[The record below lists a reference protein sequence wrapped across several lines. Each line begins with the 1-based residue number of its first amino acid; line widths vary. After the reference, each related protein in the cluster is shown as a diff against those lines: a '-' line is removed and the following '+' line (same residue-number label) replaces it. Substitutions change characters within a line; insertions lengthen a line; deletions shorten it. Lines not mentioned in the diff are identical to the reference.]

1 MRAIQCGVMM
11 GELEN
16 TELRN
21 VLIAFSQKLTT
32 YVSHCNEASYCG
44 CTLGLGTRLARAL
57 HDVLHHFRSYVN
69 VQCQTDVIHVCA
81 TSEVWKT
88 SCSPVCL

>member
-1 MRAIQCGVMM
+1 MRAIQCEVMM

-32 YVSHCNEASYCG
+32 YVSQASYCG
-44 CTLGLGTRLARAL
+44 CTSGLGTRLARAL
-57 HDVLHHFRSYVN
+57 HDVLRHFRSCVN
-69 VQCQTDVIHVCA
+69 V
-81 TSEVWKT
+81 
-88 SCSPVCL
+88 